1 MEITYLGQTF
11 QGAHK
16 FEAKVN
22 YVTVKMQYM
31 GYSYTLARRIFRQYI
46 ETLK

>member
-16 FEAKVN
+16 FEATVN
-22 YVTVKMQYM
+22 YVTVKMQYF
-31 GYSYTLARRIFRQYI
+31 GHSYAIARRLFRDYI
-46 ETLK
+46 NTLK